1 MTRKKDAT
9 PLSSKLGK
17 DIFFGTSEDLPRI
30 IEIDLSKIDP
40 NPDQPRKTFNQESLR
55 ELATT
60 IEKHGLIQ
68 PITVKKVDSNDRY
81 VLVAGERRLRA
92 FELLKRTSIPAIL
105 TMGNADEIALIE
117 NIQREDLDP
126 LDEAEAFELMIKRH
140 GYTQEQL
147 GTIIGKAQNTVSQ
160 TLILLKLPTIIREQ
174 YHTVPHVN
182 KSILVE
188 IARLKDENQQIKL
201 WNQIAQGKLTTVKA
215 TRKGQAMKSKMD
227 IPAVNT
233 VVRTGNK
240 LVKSLEYLEKT
251 AVSLDLG
258 SYRSLMNMHE
268 RLGAILAKFSS
279 NH

>member
-40 NPDQPRKTFNQESLR
+40 NPDQPRKIFNQESLR

-182 KSILVE
+182 KSMLVE

>member
-1 MTRKKDAT
+1 
-9 PLSSKLGK
+9 
-17 DIFFGTSEDLPRI
+17 
-30 IEIDLSKIDP
+30 
-40 NPDQPRKTFNQESLR
+40 
-55 ELATT
+55 
-60 IEKHGLIQ
+60 
-68 PITVKKVDSNDRY
+68 
-81 VLVAGERRLRA
+81 
-92 FELLKRTSIPAIL
+92 
-105 TMGNADEIALIE
+105 MGNADEIALIE

-182 KSILVE
+182 KSMLVE

-227 IPAVNT
+227 ISAVNT

-258 SYRSLMNMHE
+258 SYRSLMNIHE

>member
-68 PITVKKVDSNDRY
+68 PITVKKIDSNDRY

-182 KSILVE
+182 KSMLVE

>member
-182 KSILVE
+182 KSMLVE
-188 IARLKDENQQIKL
+188 IARLKDESQQIKL

-258 SYRSLMNMHE
+258 SYRFLMNMHE

>member
-1 MTRKKDAT
+1 M
-9 PLSSKLGK
+9 
-17 DIFFGTSEDLPRI
+17 PRI

-105 TMGNADEIALIE
+105 TTGNADEIALIE

-174 YHTVPHVN
+174 YHTIPHVN
-182 KSILVE
+182 KSMLVE

-215 TRKGQAMKSKMD
+215 TRKGQAVRSKAD
-227 IPAVNT
+227 IPAIKT
-233 VVRTGNK
+233 VVRIGNK

-279 NH
+279 ND

>member
-68 PITVKKVDSNDRY
+68 PITVKKIDSNDRY

-182 KSILVE
+182 KSMLVE

-258 SYRSLMNMHE
+258 NYRSLMNMHE